1 MMKQKILSP
10 ALALFF
16 LSPMVGE
23 LLSGSSPPAEFF
35 NPIVFLLLAALY
47 GSGAIIA
54 REMTFRWG
62 KGWATLLILGAAYG
76 IIEEGLMVKSFFDP
90 GWVDLGILGSYG
102 RWADINWVWSL
113 QLTIYH
119 AVFSIG
125 IPVLLA
131 GLMFPMRQSE
141 SWVSPRTFKK
151 LCISLV
157 AVVIIGF
164 LFITPYRPPLVPYL
178 LAIITVSGLIKLARR
193 LPEQLFV
200 PKSIRVPRPRWFV
213 VAGFLS
219 TFSFFF
225 INLAM
230 PNTGLHPL
238 WTIFLVIGLVILVS
252 RKVLRMSGNGAE
264 WSKRHQ
270 LALASGALGF
280 FILLAPLQELDK
292 TRSDNTGGMTL
303 AGIAAALFLIWMAVR
318 VNRIEKEKEEKNI

>member
-1 MMKQKILSP
+1 MLKQKILSP
-10 ALALFF
+10 ALVLFF

-35 NPIVFLLLAALY
+35 NPVVFLLLAALY

-54 REMTFRWG
+54 RELTFRWG
-62 KGWATLLILGAAYG
+62 KGWATLLVLGAAYG

-90 GWVDLGILGSYG
+90 GWIDLGILGSYG
-102 RWADINWVWSL
+102 RWAGINWVWSL

-119 AVFSIG
+119 TVFSIA
-125 IPVLLA
+125 IPILLA

-141 SWVSPRTFKK
+141 PWVSTRTFRK
-151 LCISLV
+151 LCILMV
-157 AVVIIGF
+157 AVVIFGF
-164 LFITPYRPPLVPYL
+164 LFITPYRPPLVHYL
-178 LAIITVSGLIKLARR
+178 LTIIIVSGLIKLARR
-193 LPEQLFV
+193 LPDTLFIPKNISV
-200 PKSIRVPRPRWFV
+200 PSSRWFV

-225 INLAM
+225 ISWSL

-238 WTIFLVIGLVILVS
+238 LTILLVIGPVILVS
-252 RKVLRMSGNGAE
+252 LKVLKMSGNGAA

-292 TRSDNTGGMTL
+292 NRPDNTGGMTL
-303 AGIAAALFLIWMAVR
+303 VGIVAALFLIWMAGR
-318 VNRIEKEKEEKNI
+318 VKEKEENI